1 MNYVLMKDGSV
12 RYGPRP
18 YAQGIFEAVAED
30 LVGVSV
36 ALPASLEGEVE
47 SLAEGLSLL
56 PVKQE
61 AVAPEYNPDLYQ
73 LAGPSYSVDVDGVNA
88 SYTVVPL
95 PLEQAKG
102 RLLAKIAAMRYDM
115 EVAGTTCTV
124 QGQLVNLLT
133 NREDRNLYLQA
144 YQLLGDQ
151 ATQAWKFLP
160 ATWITLTKADLGL
173 VVQTIFTYV
182 QSKYDW
188 EKAKAAEI
196 NAVTTTVADLASI
209 NLLDA

>member
-1 MNYVLMKDGSV
+1 MNYVLMQDGFV

-18 YAQGIFEAVAED
+18 YSQSMFEAIAED
-30 LVGVSV
+30 LTGAPV
-36 ALPASLEGEVE
+36 AMPASLGGEVE
-47 SLAEGLSLL
+47 VLASGLSLL

-61 AVAPEYNPDLYQ
+61 AVAPEYDPDLYQ
-73 LAGPSYSVDVDGVNA
+73 LSGPFYSVDVDGVNA

-95 PLEQAKG
+95 PLEQAKS
-102 RLLAKIAAMRYDM
+102 RLLAKVAALRYEM
-115 EVAGTTCTV
+115 EVAGTTCV
-124 QGQLVNLLT
+124 IQGQQVNLLT

-144 YQLLGDQ
+144 YQLLSDQ

-160 ATWITLTKADLGL
+160 ATWVTLTKADLGL
-173 VVQTIFTYV
+173 VVQTIFAYV

-188 EKAKAAEI
+188 EEAKAAEI

-209 NLLDA
+209 NLYDA

>member
-1 MNYVLMKDGSV
+1 MNYVLIQDGSV

-18 YAQGIFEAVAED
+18 YLRGLFEAVAED
-30 LVGVSV
+30 LVGMPVTM
-36 ALPASLEGEVE
+36 PATLEEGVEV
-47 SLAEGLSLL
+47 LTEGLSLL

-61 AVAPEYNPDLYQ
+61 AVAPEYDPDLYQ
-73 LAGPSYSVDVDGVNA
+73 LSGPFYSIDVDGVNA

-102 RLLAKIAAMRYDM
+102 RLLAKVAAARYEM
-115 EVAGTTCTV
+115 EVAGTTCV
-124 QGQLVNLLT
+124 IQGQQVNLLT

-151 ATQAWKFLP
+151 VTQAWKFLP

-173 VVQTIFTYV
+173 VVQTIFAYV
-182 QSKYDW
+182 QTQYDW

>member
-1 MNYVLMKDGSV
+1 MNYVLIHDNSV

-18 YAQGIFEAVAED
+18 YLQGLFEAVAED
-30 LVGVSV
+30 LVGVPVAMPATLEEGVSV
-36 ALPASLEGEVE
+36 LPNS
-47 SLAEGLSLL
+47 LSLL
-56 PVKQE
+56 PVKQD

-73 LAGPSYSVDVDGVNA
+73 LSGPFYSVDLDGVNA

-102 RLLAKIAAMRYDM
+102 KLLAKVAAMRYEM
-115 EVAGTTCTV
+115 EVRGTTCTI
-124 QGQLVNLLT
+124 QGQQVNLLT

-144 YQLLGDQ
+144 YQLLSDQ

-160 ATWITLTKADLGL
+160 ATWITLTKTDLGL

-182 QSKYDW
+182 QTQYDW
-188 EKAKAAEI
+188 EKAKVEEI

>member
-1 MNYVLMKDGSV
+1 MNYVLVQDSSV

-18 YAQGIFEAVAED
+18 YLQGLFEAVAED
-30 LVGVSV
+30 LVGVPV
-36 ALPASLEGEVE
+36 AMPATLDGEVE
-47 SLAEGLSLL
+47 TLTESLSLS
-56 PVKQE
+56 PVKQD

-73 LAGPSYSVDVDGVNA
+73 LSGPFYSIDVDGVNA

-95 PLEQAKG
+95 PLDQAKG
-102 RLLAKIAAMRYDM
+102 RLLAKVAAMRYER
-115 EVAGTTCTV
+115 EVQGTTCTI
-124 QGQLVNLLT
+124 QGQQVNLLT

-173 VVQTIFTYV
+173 VVQTIFAYV
-182 QSKYDW
+182 QTQYDW
-188 EKAKAAEI
+188 EEAKAAEI
-196 NAVTTTVADLASI
+196 NAVTTTVADLASL
-209 NLLDA
+209 NLFDA

>member
-1 MNYVLMKDGSV
+1 MNYVLVQDGFV

-18 YAQGIFEAVAED
+18 YVQSMFEAVAED
-30 LVGVSV
+30 LVGASV
-36 ALPASLEGEVE
+36 AMPATLDGEVAP
-47 SLAEGLSLL
+47 LASGLSLL

-61 AVAPEYNPDLYQ
+61 AVAPEYDPDLYQ
-73 LAGPSYSVDVDGVNA
+73 LAGPFYSIDVDGVNA

-102 RLLAKIAAMRYDM
+102 RLLAKVAALRY
-115 EVAGTTCTV
+115 EKEAAGTTCV
-124 QGQLVNLLT
+124 IQGQQVNLLT

-173 VVQTIFTYV
+173 VVQTIFAYV
-182 QSKYDW
+182 QSQYDW